1 MTASPRPAL
10 LLTRHEI
17 AALMAP
23 EDYLAAVEA
32 GFRCYADGNAGV
44 QVPMHIAVPNG
55 TFHAKGAHAV
65 LDRSYVAVKL
75 NGNFPGN
82 LQRSGLPTIQGVIVL
97 CDAADGS
104 VLSVMDAIEITLRRT
119 AAASALAARYLARAD
134 ADTVAICGCG
144 AQGHAQ
150 LAALIEVLP
159 LQQALVWDLDLEKAH
174 EFART
179 MHAEFHLDVAAVGEP
194 GEATRQSD
202 VIVTATTARAPFLT
216 IDMVRPGAFVAAVG
230 ADSPEKSELAP
241 QLMAAATIVVD
252 ILAQC
257 ATMGDLHHAIEAGQV
272 ALADVHAELADLVVE
287 RKPGRTTPDEITVFD
302 STGTALQ
309 DVACAASIYRRAMA
323 VDVGSSINF
332 GVL

>member
-1 MTASPRPAL
+1 VRCGGWVGVE
-10 LLTRHEI
+10 RDGCHRNH
-17 AALMAP
+17 AAT
-23 EDYLAAVEA
+23 
-32 GFRCYADGNAGV
+32 
-44 QVPMHIAVPNG
+44 NG
-55 TFHAKGAHAV
+55 
-65 LDRSYVAVKL
+65 
-75 NGNFPGN
+75 
-82 LQRSGLPTIQGVIVL
+82 
-97 CDAADGS
+97 
-104 VLSVMDAIEITLRRT
+104 RR
-119 AAASALAARYLARAD
+119 SALAARYLARSD

-144 AQGHAQ
+144 AQGRAQ
-150 LAALIEVLP
+150 LTALVEVLP
-159 LQQALVWDLDLEKAH
+159 LQQALVWDLDSEKAD

-179 MHAEFHLDVAAVGEP
+179 MRAELHLDVAVVREP
-194 GEATRQSD
+194 SDATRQSD
-202 VIVTATTARAPFLT
+202 VIVTATTARSPFLT

-287 RKPGRTTPDEITVFD
+287 RKPGRTRPAEITVFD

-309 DVACAASIYRRAMA
+309 DVASAASIYQRAMA
-323 VDVGSSINF
+323 GDVGSSINF